1 NGVDTLA
8 SVSGTSFTAAVAT
21 PIGAG
26 TVTVSVVDAAGN
38 AGAAASAAYMTAAP
52 VTTLVVNDT
61 ADHIVNAVEAKAVAF
76 RVASLGLTETA
87 VATFTDGTYVKTA
100 TIAANGLGA
109 VDLSGFN
116 GSVGSSLVVTGSD
129 GTTRSVTGTTIVA
142 DTVAPLAKASLVHVA
157 GDGIIDATEA
167 QSATMPVTGTLSAA
181 LGAGDQ
187 VVVSLNGVDTLASV
201 SGTSFTAAVATP
213 IGAGTVTVSVVDAAG
228 NAGAAASAAY

>member
-1 NGVDTLA
+1 
-8 SVSGTSFTAAVAT
+8 
-21 PIGAG
+21 
-26 TVTVSVVDAAGN
+26 
-38 AGAAASAAYMTAAP
+38 
-52 VTTLVVNDT
+52 
-61 ADHIVNAVEAKAVAF
+61 
-76 RVASLGLTETA
+76 
-87 VATFTDGTYVKTA
+87 
-100 TIAANGLGA
+100 GA

-228 NAGAAASAAY
+228 NAGAATSAAYTVAIPVPSPAILDTLVFRVSGDSYQGDPHFQVLVDGHQIGGTLTTSASHAAGQTQDITLTGQFGTGAH